1 MRNNSMH
8 RLPHLVGALV
18 VACAWTLTHAAT
30 QPGQAQPAKPSTVTA
45 VAAARVPGN
54 TSGNAS
60 AAAPAPAAQADAL
73 PPSPEAAA
81 TVAALTRL
89 EGETVVLKAQ
99 LKKLETQTQIAQR
112 AAELSRLNGDAGPED
127 VRVSAVEGVGTK
139 LYATLVSRNEGQ
151 YEVKAGDTLPNGMKI
166 LSIKSNAV
174 YAQSR
179 SGAKVQLPM
188 LATWSDASSFAGSA
202 GGGAA
207 GVPPLP
213 SMSLPRN

>member
-1 MRNNSMH
+1 MH
-8 RLPHLVGALV
+8 RLPHFV
-18 VACAWTLTHAAT
+18 VALAVASAWTLANAAT
-30 QPGQAQPAKPSTVTA
+30 QPGQAQPAKPTAVTA
-45 VAAARVPGN
+45 AKVPGN
-54 TSGNAS
+54 ASGNA
-60 AAAPAPAAQADAL
+60 AEPAPAAQADAL

-89 EGETVVLKAQ
+89 EGETVVLKAE

-112 AAELSRLNGDAGPED
+112 AAELSRLNGGAGPED
-127 VRVSAVEGVGTK
+127 VRVVAVEGIGAK

-188 LATWSDASSFAGSA
+188 LATWSDASSFSGST
-202 GGGAA
+202 GGDVA